1 MKKIKIALIAPAAL
15 PIPNVQGGAIETLS
29 THLLNKNEEYKFI
42 HFDVYSTYNKNAQ
55 EISSYYKESSF
66 IFYNYNKTDF
76 IRNIISSILFHLS
89 LKRITLKR
97 AFTNFVKK
105 QIKKKNDYDYLLIE
119 GNSYQTFQ
127 LKDLGIP
134 IIYHL
139 HTDIVNK
146 SEPNSIKIYNASD
159 LILVISDYLKRQIKD
174 TVGEDSKVKIL
185 KNAIDLS
192 KFKTISD
199 KNLTL
204 KESLGIPQ
212 ENRIMLY
219 CGRIVPIKGVF
230 EAVKAFKIS
239 NIANL
244 TFLII
249 GGSNFEDSKGSVYE
263 AEIRQ
268 YIEENNLNVI
278 FTGYIKHDNLPE
290 YYAMADFSIC
300 PSICNEAA
308 GLVIIEALA
317 SGLPVI
323 TSNMGG
329 IPEYAHFPNCI
340 IVENDNNYIHNLSC
354 SITKMY
360 NSIDR
365 LKKNT
370 LNLSEFSLDNYYQ
383 NFINSICVMHE

>member
-1 MKKIKIALIAPAAL
+1 MKKLKIALIAPAAL
-15 PIPNVQGGAIETLS
+15 PIPNIQGGAIETLS
-29 THLLNKNEEYKFI
+29 THLLNKNEEYKLI
-42 HFDVYSTYNKNAQ
+42 HFDVYSTFNLEAQ
-55 EISSYYKESSF
+55 KIVSSYKESSF
-66 IFYNYNKTDF
+66 IFYNYKKKDF

-89 LKRITLKR
+89 LKRITLTR
-97 AFTNFVKK
+97 AFTKFVKK

-159 LILVISDYLKRQIKD
+159 VIFVISDFLKRQIKLS
-174 TVGEDSKVKIL
+174 VGDDSKVKIL

-192 KFKTISD
+192 KFQAISE
-199 KNLTL
+199 NNYQL
-204 KESLGIPQ
+204 KASLGIPR
-212 ENRIMLY
+212 ENKVMIF
-219 CGRIVPIKGVF
+219 CGRVVPIKGVL
-230 EAVKAFKIS
+230 EAVKAFKIA
-239 NIANL
+239 NILNL
-244 TFLII
+244 TFVIV
-249 GGSNFEDSKGSVYE
+249 GGSNFEDSKESIYE
-263 AEIRQ
+263 TEIKEFVKTND
-268 YIEENNLNVI
+268 INVI
-278 FTGYIKHDNLPE
+278 FTGYIKQEDLPA

-365 LKKNT
+365 LKKNK